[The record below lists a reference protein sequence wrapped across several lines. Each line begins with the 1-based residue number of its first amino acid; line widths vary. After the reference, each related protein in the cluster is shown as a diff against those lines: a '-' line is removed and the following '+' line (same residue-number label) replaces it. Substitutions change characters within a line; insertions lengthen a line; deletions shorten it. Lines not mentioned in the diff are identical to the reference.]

1 MMGMYAMRRILGLCL
16 TVILGLTSVNSA
28 SAGFIAGAN
37 TNVALL
43 KSNYNNS
50 VSFVNKFVTIPG
62 TLVTGAG
69 LESGPASAY
78 SHLLPFY
85 APGYNVYLYSPKA
98 LTGTGVTFTDG
109 EQVAA
114 VVASNGILGLSN
126 VWASHLGLQPDVLA
140 ALQGFYGNNATVA
153 AAVIGVFTN
162 GSNAVEIIGGTPDSM
177 SATLTSVNGTYNSV
191 DFGGINGLNEL
202 SLIIT
207 TVPEPTSLGL
217 FGIGTLVV
225 GLVRSRRKKS

>member
-1 MMGMYAMRRILGLCL
+1 
-16 TVILGLTSVNSA
+16 
-28 SAGFIAGAN
+28 
-37 TNVALL
+37 
-43 KSNYNNS
+43 
-50 VSFVNKFVTIPG
+50 
-62 TLVTGAG
+62 
-69 LESGPASAY
+69 
-78 SHLLPFY
+78 
-85 APGYNVYLYSPKA
+85 
-98 LTGTGVTFTDG
+98 VTFTDG

-114 VVASNGILGLSN
+114 VVASNGILGLRN
-126 VWASHLGLQPDVLA
+126 VWASHLGLQPEVLA

-191 DFGGINGLNEL
+191 DFGGINGLGEL

>member
-1 MMGMYAMRRILGLCL
+1 MKRMLLVCL
-16 TVILGLTSVNSA
+16 TAFLGLTSVNSA

-43 KSNYNNS
+43 KTGYNN
-50 VSFVNKFVTIPG
+50 VNGLVNKFDTIPG

-69 LESGPASAY
+69 LPSGSANVY
-78 SHLLPFY
+78 SQLLPFY
-85 APGYNVYLYSPKA
+85 APGYNVYLYSPTA

-114 VVASNGILGLSN
+114 VVASNGIFGLTN
-126 VWASHLGLQPDVLA
+126 VWGSHDGLQPDVLA
-140 ALQGFYGNNATVA
+140 ALQSFYGNNTNVTTAATD
-153 AAVIGVFTN
+153 VFTT
-162 GSNAVEIIGGTPDSM
+162 GSQGIEIAGSTPDSM
-177 SATLTSVNGTYNSV
+177 SATLTSVNGTFNAV
-191 DFGGINGLNEL
+191 NFGGINGLNEL

-217 FGIGTLVV
+217 FGIGILVFGV
-225 GLVRSRRKKS
+225 ARSRRKKS

>member
-1 MMGMYAMRRILGLCL
+1 MRRILGLCL
-16 TVILGLTSVNSA
+16 TVILGLTSINSA

-43 KSNYNNS
+43 KSGYNNTS
-50 VSFVNKFVTIPG
+50 GLVNKFATIPG

-69 LESGPASAY
+69 LETGSASVY
-78 SHLLPFY
+78 SQLLPFY

-114 VVASNGILGLSN
+114 VVASNGILGLTN
-126 VWASHLGLQPDVLA
+126 VWGSHIGLQPDVLA
-140 ALQGFYGNNATVA
+140 ALQGFYGNNAAVTA
-153 AAVIGVFTN
+153 AATGVFTN
-162 GSNAVEIIGGTPDSM
+162 TSNAVEIIGATPDSM
-177 SATLTSVNGTYNSV
+177 TATLTSIVGTFNAVNS
-191 DFGGINGLNEL
+191 GGIDGLNEL

-217 FGIGTLVV
+217 FGIGALVV

>member
-1 MMGMYAMRRILGLCL
+1 MRRMLVLCL

-43 KSNYNNS
+43 KSSYNN
-50 VSFVNKFVTIPG
+50 VTGLVNKFATVPG
-62 TLVTGAG
+62 TLVTQVGTG
-69 LESGPASAY
+69 LASGPASVY
-78 SHLLPFY
+78 SQLLPFY

-98 LTGTGVTFTDG
+98 VTGTGVTFTDG
-109 EQVAA
+109 EQV
-114 VVASNGILGLSN
+114 VGIVASNGLAGLTN
-126 VWASHLGLQPDVLA
+126 VWGTHIGLQPEVLA
-140 ALQGFYGNNATVA
+140 ALQGFYGNNATVTT
-153 AAVIGVFTN
+153 AVSGVFGN
-162 GSNAVEIIGGTPDSM
+162 GSNAVEILGATPDSM
-177 SATLTSVNGTYNSV
+177 TATLTSVTGSYNAV
-191 DFGGINGLNEL
+191 NFMGIDGLGEL

-217 FGIGTLVV
+217 FGIGALVV